1 MKTVFSFIIT
11 VFICYTVDAQVG
23 IGTRNPS
30 VSSALEVQ
38 STALGLLPPRM
49 SNEER
54 DAIAVSPTSKGL
66 IIFNQDTN
74 DLNVFDGVTWHAIV
88 NNETISIC
96 SENITP
102 ASLLACLQQN
112 YTPTQTLGYNV
123 ARDVLYSEIDVNP
136 NTQELK
142 GIYTD
147 FTIIMDYST
156 SPDPSIHAFNLGI
169 NAEHA
174 FPQSMGAS
182 VEPAQSDMFNIF
194 PCKIEV
200 NSSRGNCP
208 YGDIVDPDTETWYY
222 LTQQLTTI
230 PTTAINNY
238 SEKDNDTTFPLLGGT
253 QQCSFEPSENRKG
266 DIARAVFYFYT
277 IYNSVNSN
285 TYLDY
290 ANDAF
295 FDSMKTTLLQW
306 HSQDPIDQIE
316 IERNNKI
323 KLYQGNENPFVIDAT
338 LPQRLFN

>member
-1 MKTVFSFIIT
+1 MKK
-11 VFICYTVDAQVG
+11 VFIFITTLFFWYTADAQVG
-23 IGTRNPS
+23 IGTTNPS
-30 VSSALEVQ
+30 VSSALEVR
-38 STALGLLPPRM
+38 SYSLGVLPPRM
-49 SNEER
+49 TGQDR
-54 DAIAVSPTSKGL
+54 DAIAVTPTSKGL
-66 IIFNQDTN
+66 IIFNLDTKV
-74 DLNVFDGVTWHAIV
+74 LNLFDGVTWHAIV

-96 SENITP
+96 SENTTYT
-102 ASLLACLQQN
+102 SLLACLQQN
-112 YTPTQTLGYNV
+112 YTPTQTLGYNL

-156 SPDPSIHAFNLGI
+156 SPDPSIHAFNMGI

-182 VEPAQSDMFNIF
+182 LEPAQSDMFNIF

-200 NSSRGNCP
+200 NSSRSNCP

-238 SEKDNDTTFPLLGGT
+238 SEKDNETTFPLLT
-253 QQCSFEPSENRKG
+253 ASQQCSFEPSENRKG
-266 DIARAVFYFYT
+266 DIARAIFYFYT
-277 IYNSVNSN
+277 IYNFVNSN
-285 TYLDY
+285 TYLEY

-295 FDSMKTTLLQW
+295 FNSMKTTLLQW
-306 HSQDPIDQIE
+306 HSQDPVDQIE
-316 IERNNKI
+316 MERNNKI
-323 KLYQGNENPFVIDAT
+323 KLYQGNENPFIIDAT